1 LEPEAGMGA
10 FSGFLIIAGV
20 MTLFGSA
27 MSLGL
32 TFLHSMSGDPWAPMR
47 TGSFVSNY
55 IGIDLGIESLFGWL
69 GWGAVWQAVMATPL
83 YNVLFILGIIFIII
97 SLTTRGMSRE
107 G

>member
-1 LEPEAGMGA
+1 MGA
-10 FSGFLIIAGV
+10 FSGFLIIVGV

-32 TFLHSMSGDPWAPMR
+32 TFLHSMSGDPWAPIR

-55 IGIDLGIESLFGWL
+55 IGIDLGVESLFGWL
-69 GWGAVWQAVMATPL
+69 GWGSVWQAVMATPL

-97 SLTTRGMSRE
+97 SLTTRSMSRE

>member
-1 LEPEAGMGA
+1 MGA
-10 FSGFLIIAGV
+10 FSGFLIIVGV

-69 GWGAVWQAVMATPL
+69 GWGAVWQAVMTTPL

-97 SLTTRGMSRE
+97 SLTTRSMSRE